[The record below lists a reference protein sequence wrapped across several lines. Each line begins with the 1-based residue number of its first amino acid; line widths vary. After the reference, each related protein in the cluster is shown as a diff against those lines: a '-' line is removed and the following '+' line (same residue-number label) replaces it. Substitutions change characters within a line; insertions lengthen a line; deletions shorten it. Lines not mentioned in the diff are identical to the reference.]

1 MSAATGDIGGGFR
14 PVAKIKLPD
23 PHEKQS
29 VFVEWETDYPDAQ
42 ILVAPC
48 GTKVGKTFGSSI
60 WLLSQALLNP
70 SYYCVWIAPTLYKC
84 RIAYRYMK
92 AMLPD
97 CEWIDCK
104 DGALEI
110 WFGNGAF
117 IKFLHGRDAE
127 ITVEGEA
134 IDAFVIDEAGK
145 MAAQLWHSL
154 FTTITQTE
162 GKGIVTG
169 TPRGRTWYYDLY
181 KKALNGDP
189 MLCSVTLRT
198 TDSPFIKASAVA
210 RAKRLLPDALFRQ
223 YYLAEFVSDSAVY
236 GDLSA
241 IWDDSLEVIKSAF
254 WLHPSLE
261 ERAKPVCIGIDL
273 AKRRDYTVF
282 FALNAEGKTVGYV
295 RMRQRAYQD
304 QIRILGR
311 FMKYFTGE
319 DNEIRY
325 DRTGV
330 GDAVGESISS
340 MVDAQDGDWTVNP
353 VVFTNA
359 GKQDMVSRV
368 TFAVETGW
376 WRCPR
381 IPRVEV
387 EFVNIEVTVT
397 KSGLASYAAPEGEH
411 DDVHWAAALAIAGA
425 HAGIT
430 QDNQLDMIEAAL
442 SGKLLTKDEDDE
454 DDGDDASLPADDL
467 GDLEDEDNDE
477 DVLEDVGEMM

>member
-1 MSAATGDIGGGFR
+1 MGAVTNDIGGGFR

-29 VFVEWETDYPDAQ
+29 IFVDWEEQYPKAQ
-42 ILVAPC
+42 VLVAPC

-60 WLLSQALLNP
+60 WLLTQALLNP
-70 SYYCVWIAPTLYKC
+70 GFYCVWIAPTLYKC

-110 WFGNGAF
+110 YFANGAF

-127 ITVEGEA
+127 VTVEGEA

-145 MAAQLWHSL
+145 QSGQLWHSL
-154 FTTITQTE
+154 LTTITQTE

-181 KKALNGDP
+181 KKATAGDP
-189 MLCSVTLRT
+189 MLCHVTLRT
-198 TDSPFIKASAVA
+198 VDSPFIKQESVEKM
-210 RAKRLLPDALFRQ
+210 RRLLPDALFRQ

-236 GDLSA
+236 GDLSG
-241 IWDDSLEVIKSAF
+241 IWDDSLKVEKSAF
-254 WLHPSLE
+254 WLHPDIA
-261 ERAKPVCIGIDL
+261 EREKAVCIGVDL

-282 FALNAEGKTVGYV
+282 AAVNADGKTVGFL
-295 RMRQRAYQD
+295 RMRQRSYKD
-304 QIRILGR
+304 QVRILGR
-311 FMKYFTGE
+311 FMNYFTGD

-330 GDAVGESISS
+330 GDAVGEEISA
-340 MVDAQDGDWTVNP
+340 MVDNHDGDWTVTP
-353 VVFTNA
+353 VVFTNL
-359 GKQDMVSRV
+359 GKQEMVTRV
-368 TFAVETGW
+368 VFAVETAW
-376 WRCPR
+376 WKCPR

-387 EFVNIEVTVT
+387 EFVNIEVAVS
-397 KSGLASYAAPEGEH
+397 KSGLATYAAPKGEH
-411 DDVHWAAALAIAGA
+411 DDVHWAFALSISGA
-425 HAGIT
+425 HAGIALG
-430 QDNQLDMIEAAL
+430 NQIDMIEAAL
-442 SGKLLTKDEDDE
+442 SGKLLTKDDDE
-454 DDGDDASLPADDL
+454 TDDDDDGLPADD
-467 GDLEDEDNDE
+467 DLDGEFEDDAT
-477 DVLEDVGEMM
+477 DVYDDIEELM